1 MTEISKDTLW
11 KGIIEDLCEDFLL
24 YFFPEWA
31 SKEADF
37 SKGFQFL
44 DKELDELFPE
54 NAKQKRYAD
63 KIIKVFTKSGKEQ
76 WILVHIE
83 VQGYQD
89 KDFAKR
95 MFTYFYRILDRWNQN
110 IMALAIFTDNNPS
123 YVPSEYVYQY
133 QNTKNIYSFDTF
145 KILHK
150 SEKELNIPQN
160 PFSIVMLTTKKSLEK
175 KNLQDS
181 NQFTWK
187 KELVLALTQQYSGE
201 KTRRIL
207 NFIRYYVKFKS
218 EISTQKFETEIQTI
232 IKYRKSMGIEEA
244 IIQEVTNKVTERVT
258 KKVTSEVTEKVT
270 SEVTSEVTER
280 VTKKVTSEV
289 TEKVRMQTKINGI
302 QKALERNK
310 LTLKETAED
319 FEVSLEFVEKVKN
332 GEIK

>member
-1 MTEISKDTLW
+1 MTKISKDTLW

-31 SKEADF
+31 SKEVDF
-37 SKGFQFL
+37 SKGFEFL

-54 NAKQKRYAD
+54 NIQKKRYAD

-89 KDFAKR
+89 KNFTKR
-95 MFTYFYRILDRWNQN
+95 MFTYFYRILDRWNKN
-110 IMALAIFTDNNPS
+110 IMTLAIFTDDNPK
-123 YVPSEYVYQY
+123 YIPSEYVYQY
-133 QNTKNIYSFDTF
+133 QDTKSTYSFDTF
-145 KILHK
+145 KILNK
-150 SEKELNIPQN
+150 SEQELNIAQN
-160 PFSIVMLTTKKSLEK
+160 PFSIVMLTAKKSLEK
-175 KNLQDS
+175 KNLQDN

-207 NFIRYYVKFKS
+207 NFIRYYVKFNDNLL
-218 EISTQKFETEIQTI
+218 TQEFENEIQSI

-244 IIQEVTNKVTERVT
+244 IIQEITEQVTEKVTKRVTKRVT
-258 KKVTSEVTEKVT
+258 KKVTEKVT
-270 SEVTSEVTER
+270 EQVTEQ
-280 VTKKVTSEV
+280 
-289 TEKVRMQTKINGI
+289 VRIQTKISGI

-310 LTLKETAED
+310 LTLIEISED
-319 FEVSLEFVEKVKN
+319 FEVSLEFIMKVKS